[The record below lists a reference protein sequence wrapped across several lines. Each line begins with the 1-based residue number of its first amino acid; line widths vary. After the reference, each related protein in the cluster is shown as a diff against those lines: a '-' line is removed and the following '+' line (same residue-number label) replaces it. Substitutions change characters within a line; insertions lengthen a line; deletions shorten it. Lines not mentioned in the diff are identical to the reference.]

1 MYSSGCFLCGETAPC
16 DVSDELRLAADGLT
30 VPRPCPSLSPRLAVP
45 GQRVWNVGRV
55 AAEVEVT
62 SSRSFLFIFL
72 FPEFRC
78 YYSNSRWLKLS
89 PLCVFFIFFL
99 YPGTV
104 TVTTL
109 NKMLILEICADQTQ
123 IVATC
128 HCAYMYFLFFIFY
141 LVSPIGVFL
150 PVYLDLIS
158 MMPTEPPGN
167 NWLSVCSKLIALS
180 LARRDQYWY

>member
-1 MYSSGCFLCGETAPC
+1 MCRMSCGWQPMDWRFLVPAPLC
-16 DVSDELRLAADGLT
+16 RRGSRCLDSVCEMWAGWLQRWRSLPHAVS
-30 VPRPCPSLSPRLAVP
+30 SLS
-45 GQRVWNVGRV
+45 
-55 AAEVEVT
+55 
-62 SSRSFLFIFL
+62 SSFL
-72 FPEFRC
+72 
-78 YYSNSRWLKLS
+78 NSAAIIPTAAGS
-89 PLCVFFIFFL
+89 SCHHCAFFFFFFL